1 MEYGHKNIGK
11 IDDQCSSICFL
22 KSPTG
27 LIFDRAGHKGGQMGP
42 KSVHFLYGRPFIDE

>member
-1 MEYGHKNIGK
+1 MVTKTLAKLMINVHQYV
-11 IDDQCSSICFL
+11 FL